1 MNETEELNIIHIS
14 LNEWNWRVKH
24 NTYFSKWMEAEELNI
39 IHISLNEWNW
49 RVNHNT
55 YFSKWM
61 KLKR

>member
-24 NTYFSKWMEAEELNI
+24 NTYFSKWMKL
-39 IHISLNEWNW
+39 IHISLNEE
-49 RVNHNT
+49 VKHNT

-61 KLKR
+61 KLKS